1 MGTRSFPLRYEHLRL
16 ALCNRG
22 ATFPSMSSVADSQ
35 RQRIFWLDAAK
46 AYGMILV
53 FYGHFVERVYQTG
66 NEAALLQERLIYAFH
81 MPLFIFIA
89 GFFARTEAGRLW
101 VFLKR
106 GLLTRIL
113 PALFFSLLIAPGVA
127 IEHFFPPDVENRPR
141 QFRLRWFDQERF
153 TDLCKRLASGSQS
166 DDRSRAEIWNKFP
179 PDQQALIFEW
189 AQADSIPYAVRQQI
203 LAGLNEVVKQKGLFA
218 LDDLSY
224 ISHTKASRTLLDQ
237 YRADSSQ
244 ANLQKLNV
252 ALISRSLWPEND
264 EWTFGDEMAW
274 AAIKFLRTG
283 FPLNTPVWFVICLFV
298 VELYHFLAVRV
309 LRSEVAVALA
319 IPAFWVSGAWLNH
332 DVPSF
337 SDVWFA
343 REAILLYGIYLLGHL
358 LRRTQA
364 LEQLT
369 NRAQA
374 FILLT
379 SIALL
384 LSTFNLNP
392 GNSHPGLTPVVLINL
407 SQHGDPFLFAVT
419 ALAGCFAVAGL
430 SLFTPQWRWIS
441 WLGRNTLILM
451 GLNGFFFAFVNH
463 QLAGTLQLAES
474 QLLLVGVCGLVTA
487 LSLTAC
493 VPFVWLLNRYVPWLV
508 GRSRASTTHSER
520 KPPRLT

>member
-1 MGTRSFPLRYEHLRL
+1 M
-16 ALCNRG
+16 ALYNRG
-22 ATFPSMSSVADSQ
+22 ATFPSMSSVADPQ

-89 GFFARTEAGRLW
+89 GFFARPEAGRLW
-101 VFLKR
+101 AFLKR

-127 IEHFFPPDVENRPR
+127 IEH
-141 QFRLRWFDQERF
+141 
-153 TDLCKRLASGSQS
+153 
-166 DDRSRAEIWNKFP
+166 
-179 PDQQALIFEW
+179 
-189 AQADSIPYAVRQQI
+189 
-203 LAGLNEVVKQKGLFA
+203 LF
-218 LDDLSY
+218 
-224 ISHTKASRTLLDQ
+224 
-237 YRADSSQ
+237 
-244 ANLQKLNV
+244 
-252 ALISRSLWPEND
+252 LWPENE
-264 EWTFGDEMAW
+264 EWTFDDEMAW

-283 FPLNTPVWFVICLFV
+283 FPLNTPAWFVICLFV

-309 LRSEVAVALA
+309 LRSEIAVALA
-319 IPAFWVSGAWLNH
+319 ILAFWVSGAWLNH

-369 NRAQA
+369 SRAQA
-374 FILLT
+374 FILLAST
-379 SIALL
+379 ALL

-407 SQHGDPFLFAVT
+407 SQHGNPFMFAVT
-419 ALAGCFAVAGL
+419 ALAGCFAIAGL

-463 QLAGTLQLAES
+463 QLAGALQLAES
-474 QLLLVGVCGLVTA
+474 QLLLVGACGLVTA
-487 LSLTAC
+487 LSLIAC

-508 GRSRASTTHSER
+508 GHPRASTTHSER
-520 KPPRLT
+520 RSPRLT